1 MIDCFVFLL
10 ASAYAKINSFLGFR
24 KLLRVKSGGNGKPQ
38 ASAHGFHFVYGFTA
52 SHPLLHRF
60 IGCFTIAVFLKSFP
74 FTIVLPLLL
83 PLGPL
88 AERFFLSFLLDVL
101 PHPVLQERCVVFLEL
116 LEKRINFVRFYVD
129 CPRQVVQAKLFGF
142 VDRQPPCPVSSKV
155 SFECVHFPIHTSLR
169 ACSSTSGTS

>member
-1 MIDCFVFLL
+1 MPKATPFLCFPKV
-10 ASAYAKINSFLGFR
+10 
-24 KLLRVKSGGNGKPQ
+24 LRVKSGGNGKPQ
-38 ASAHGFHFVYGFTA
+38 AAAHGFHFVYGFPA

-60 IGCFTIAVFLKSFP
+60 IGCFPSAVFLKSFP

-101 PHPVLQERCVVFLEL
+101 PHPVFQKIRVVFLEL
-116 LEKRINFVRFYVD
+116 LEQRINFVRFYVD

-142 VDRQPPCPVSSKV
+142 VDRQPPCLVSSKV
-155 SFECVHFPIHTSLR
+155 SFECVHFPIHASLR
-169 ACSSTSGTS
+169 ACSSISGTS